1 MADAMAS
8 PPPSPANGAVANGM
22 ERLRDEM
29 AAPPYHHAFLRPFAR
44 SYDEATGT
52 VKVGIVWRPEFSF
65 SVQADY
71 YHGGVV
77 AGFIDLAGHAAVA
90 VQIGRIAPTIDL
102 RIDYLRPVPGVE
114 LTATARVLKLGR
126 TIARADIEVAD
137 DAGTVYAVGRGT
149 FSTT

>member
-1 MADAMAS
+1 MTS
-8 PPPSPANGAVANGM
+8 GPGPENGM
-22 ERLRDEM
+22 ERLRHEM
-29 AAPPYHHAFLRPFAR
+29 AAPPYHHAFLRPYAR
-44 SYDEATGT
+44 SYDAETGT
-52 VKVGIVWRPEFSF
+52 VRIGVAYRPEFSF
-65 SVQADY
+65 SVQTDY

-77 AGFIDLAGHAAVA
+77 AGLIDLAGHAAVA

-102 RIDYLRPVPGVE
+102 RVDYLRPVPGVE

-137 DAGTVYAVGRGT
+137 ETGMVYAVGRGT